1 MASNEVLC
9 NLFEMLTE
17 RLSNIEDKSES
28 LLRSNTLGISKLC
41 VCQISTLEISKENFK
56 LITKNPVINCPHC
69 KYKMC

>member
-17 RLSNIEDKSES
+17 RLSNIEDKSEN

-41 VCQISTLEISKENFK
+41 VC
-56 LITKNPVINCPHC
+56 
-69 KYKMC
+69 